1 MQPGLRTIP
10 GWRQFAAVIMAA
22 AVMAAVVMAPV
33 VMAAVVMAAAVRW
46 QVGSGRTEITG
57 QGR

>member
-22 AVMAAVVMAPV
+22 AVMAAVVMA
-33 VMAAVVMAAAVRW
+33 AVVLAAAVRW